1 MDSQAVQALSNPLGP
16 ALGPAKDQAT
26 AGLFI
31 EQILQ
36 HFRLAVFGH
45 FECLEPHILRWLQRR
60 TECQTHRASRV
71 RSEEHTSELQSRG
84 HLVCRLLLEKKN
96 GTETDTWSKLSH
108 ATTRSTV

>member
-45 FECLEPHILRWLQRR
+45 FECLEPHILRDRKSTRLNSSHVSISYAVFCLKKKNSVTADPHVYRIY
-60 TECQTHRASRV
+60 TFITPARV
-71 RSEEHTSELQSRG
+71 RHY
-84 HLVCRLLLEKKN
+84 RLLRYR
-96 GTETDTWSKLSH
+96 LS
-108 ATTRSTV
+108 S